1 LEIKRKV
8 QIIKV
13 NRPKLKFYLKKQGD
27 FLLKIK
33 MINRVIIKYIINRL
47 LKLALIHHN
56 KINKLS
62 PKLDKNRIKLRF
74 KIKHR
79 KIKRFKISL

>member
-1 LEIKRKV
+1 MVK
-8 QIIKV
+8 IIQV
-13 NRPKLKFYLKKQGD
+13 NRPKLKFYLKKQGH

-47 LKLALIHHN
+47 LKIALILHN

-62 PKLDKNRIKLRF
+62 HKLNKNRIKLRL